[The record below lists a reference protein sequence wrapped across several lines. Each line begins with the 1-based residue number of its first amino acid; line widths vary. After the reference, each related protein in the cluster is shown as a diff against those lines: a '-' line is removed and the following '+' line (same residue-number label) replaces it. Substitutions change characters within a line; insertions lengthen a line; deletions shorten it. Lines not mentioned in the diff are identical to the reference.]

1 VECSRRHNK
10 RRCQCFCHVVA
21 DDGQRNESR
30 LAQGEQVVTMLVHGQ
45 RTKEQVEMLLC
56 RRWVVDNATRASGS
70 VVVAQVAGSR

>member
-1 VECSRRHNK
+1 M
-10 RRCQCFCHVVA
+10 A
-21 DDGQRNESR
+21 DGGQRNESR

-45 RTKEQVEMLLC
+45 RTKEQVDMLLC